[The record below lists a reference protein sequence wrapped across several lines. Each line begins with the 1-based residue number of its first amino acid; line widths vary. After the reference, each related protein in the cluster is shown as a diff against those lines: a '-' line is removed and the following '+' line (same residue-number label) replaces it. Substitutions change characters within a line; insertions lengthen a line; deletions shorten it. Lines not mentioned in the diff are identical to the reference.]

1 MEEKLNKLFNES
13 ISELKSIGIN
23 VEDEQVGKIDIKF
36 SRKSAKRYGCCKQ
49 DDPDKSTRYIK
60 NRGVYYSK
68 FNSHHIEISP
78 WIMDLKDSII
88 KNTII
93 HELIH
98 CLPDCNN
105 HGRMFKYYAKRV
117 NDNLGYNITRLGNK
131 KEDYEKSNLV
141 YKGENANNK
150 YKIVCSGCGQTYFRQ
165 RISKYY
171 TLKYVCGICKNKLIV
186 TKL

>member
-1 MEEKLNKLFNES
+1 MEEKLNKLFDES

-78 WIMDLKDSII
+78 WIMDLNDSII

-105 HGRMFKYYAKRV
+105 HGRMFKYYAKR
-117 NDNLGYNITRLGNK
+117 DFF
-131 KEDYEKSNLV
+131 E
-141 YKGENANNK
+141 
-150 YKIVCSGCGQTYFRQ
+150 F
-165 RISKYY
+165 
-171 TLKYVCGICKNKLIV
+171 
-186 TKL
+186 